1 MSLEKIWSAVRQSLQ
16 AHAPSSEAPE
26 LSEIRHDILEEIRGN
41 IQELSAGRYV
51 FPFNRILIGIRPRT
65 PAERAAIQTVWI
77 DGGELQAEIR
87 SVLSRA
93 DCQYDGNLVVE
104 THLREASAGAD
115 LEIDAG
121 RNFWLSFET
130 VGRPA
135 AAASVLA
142 EAALAESGTPLSLSV
157 LAGIAEPSSLVLSAA
172 ITNLGRL
179 REVFDSDGQFVRSN
193 DLAFS
198 ELENGINETVGR
210 THAHIVRREDG
221 RFALVN
227 SRRHNKTVVA
237 IIRNGRSIPII
248 LIPEPIQRGDV
259 ILLGRARIGVN

>member
-16 AHAPSSEAPE
+16 AHTPAADAPE
-26 LSEIRHDILEEIRGN
+26 LAEIRHDILEEIRGN
-41 IQELSAGRYV
+41 IQELSAGRYI
-51 FPFNRILIGIRPRT
+51 FPFNRILIGVLPRT
-65 PAERAAIQTVWI
+65 PAERAAIQAVWI
-77 DGGELQAEIR
+77 DGGELQAEIL

-93 DCQYDGNLVVE
+93 DCQYDRNLIVE
-104 THLREASAGAD
+104 THLREASAGTD
-115 LEIDAG
+115 LELDVG
-121 RNFWLSFET
+121 RNFWLSFES
-130 VGRPA
+130 VGRQVAPSA
-135 AAASVLA
+135 QVVNAGLA
-142 EAALAESGTPLSLSV
+142 EPASPLSLNV
-157 LAGIAEPSSLVLSAA
+157 LTGTAEPASLVLSAP

-227 SRRHNKTVVA
+227 SRRHDKTPVA

-248 LIPEPIQRGDV
+248 LIPELIQSGDV

>member
-16 AHAPSSEAPE
+16 THAPSGEVPE

-51 FPFNRILIGIRPRT
+51 FPFNRILVDIRPRT

-93 DCQYDGNLVVE
+93 DCQYDRNLIVE
-104 THLREASAGAD
+104 THLREAFAAAD
-115 LEIDAG
+115 PEIDAG
-121 RNFWLSFET
+121 RNFWLSFES
-130 VGRPA
+130 VGRQA
-135 AAASVLA
+135 AATSPLA
-142 EAALAESGTPLSLSV
+142 GPALAEPGAPRSLSV
-157 LAGIAEPSSLVLSAA
+157 LTGTAEPSSLVLSAA

-193 DLAFS
+193 DVAFS
-198 ELENGINETVGR
+198 EVENGINETVGR
-210 THAHIVRREDG
+210 THAHIVRRDDG

-227 SRRHNKTVVA
+227 SRRHDKTPVA

-248 LIPEPIQRGDV
+248 LIPEPIQPGDV

>member
-1 MSLEKIWSAVRQSLQ
+1 MSLEKIWSAVRQSLH
-16 AHAPSSEAPE
+16 AHAPSADAPE

-41 IQELSAGRYV
+41 IQELSAGRYI
-51 FPFNRILIGIRPRT
+51 FPFSRILVDIRPRT
-65 PAERAAIQTVWI
+65 SAERAAIQAVWI

-93 DCQYDGNLVVE
+93 DCQYDRNLIVE

-121 RNFWLSFET
+121 RNFRLSFES
-130 VGRPA
+130 VSRQA
-135 AAASVLA
+135 AATPSLA
-142 EAALAESGTPLSLSV
+142 MPAFGEPGDPLSLSV
-157 LAGIAEPSSLVLSAA
+157 LTGTAEPSSLVLTAA
-172 ITNLGRL
+172 ITNVGRL

-210 THAHIVRREDG
+210 THAHIVRGEDG

-227 SRRHNKTVVA
+227 SRRHDKTPVA

-248 LIPEPIQRGDV
+248 LIAEPIQRGDV

>member
-1 MSLEKIWSAVRQSLQ
+1 MSLGKIWSSVRQSLQ
-16 AHAPSSEAPE
+16 AHAPSAEAPE

-41 IQELSAGRYV
+41 IQELSAGRYI
-51 FPFNRILIGIRPRT
+51 FPFNRILVGVRPRS
-65 PAERAAIQTVWI
+65 PAERAAIQAVWI

-93 DCQYDGNLVVE
+93 DCQYDRNLIVE
-104 THLREASAGAD
+104 IHLREAAGAD

-121 RNFWLSFET
+121 RNFWLSFES
-130 VGRPA
+130 VGSQA
-135 AAASVLA
+135 ATAPPMANPGSADPGAA
-142 EAALAESGTPLSLSV
+142 LSLSV
-157 LAGIAEPSSLVLSAA
+157 LSGTAEPSSLVLSAA

-227 SRRHNKTVVA
+227 SRRHDKTPVA

-248 LIPEPIQRGDV
+248 LIPEPIQPGDV

>member
-1 MSLEKIWSAVRQSLQ
+1 MSPGKIWSAVRRSLQ
-16 AHAPSSEAPE
+16 AHAPSADAPE

-65 PAERAAIQTVWI
+65 PAERAAIQAVWI
-77 DGGELQAEIR
+77 DGGELQSEIR
-87 SVLSRA
+87 SVLSRG
-93 DCQYDGNLVVE
+93 DCQYDRSLVVE
-104 THLREASAGAD
+104 THLRENSDGAD

-121 RNFWLSFET
+121 RNFWLSFES
-130 VGRPA
+130 VGRQA
-135 AAASVLA
+135 AAMSPLASP
-142 EAALAESGTPLSLSV
+142 ALAEPGAPLSLSV
-157 LAGIAEPSSLVLSAA
+157 LAGAAEPSSLVLSAA

-198 ELENGINETVGR
+198 EVENGINETVGR

-227 SRRHNKTVVA
+227 SRRHDKTPVA
-237 IIRNGRSIPII
+237 IIRNGRSIPVI
-248 LIPEPIQRGDV
+248 LVPEPIQSGDV
-259 ILLGRARIGVN
+259 ILLGRARIGVS

>member
-1 MSLEKIWSAVRQSLQ
+1 MSLQKIWSAVRQSLH
-16 AHAPSSEAPE
+16 AHAPSADAPE

-41 IQELSAGRYV
+41 IQELSAGRYI
-51 FPFNRILIGIRPRT
+51 FPFNRILIGILPRT
-65 PAERAAIQTVWI
+65 PAERAAIQGVWI

-93 DCQYDGNLVVE
+93 DCQYDRNLTVE
-104 THLREASAGAD
+104 THVREGSAEAD

-121 RNFWLSFET
+121 RNFWLSFES
-130 VGRPA
+130 VGRQATATPPLVNPA
-135 AAASVLA
+135 SA
-142 EAALAESGTPLSLSV
+142 EPGAPLSLSV
-157 LAGIAEPSSLVLSAA
+157 LTGTAEPSSLVLSAA
-172 ITNLGRL
+172 VTNVGRL

-193 DLAFS
+193 DLAFN

-221 RFALVN
+221 RFTLIN
-227 SRRHNKTVVA
+227 SRRHDKTPVA

-248 LIPEPIQRGDV
+248 LMPEPIQRGDV